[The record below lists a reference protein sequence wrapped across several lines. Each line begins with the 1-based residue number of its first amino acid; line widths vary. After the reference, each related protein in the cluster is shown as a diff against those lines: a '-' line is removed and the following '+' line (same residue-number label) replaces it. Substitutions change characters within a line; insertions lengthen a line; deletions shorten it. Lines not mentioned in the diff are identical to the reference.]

1 MRNTFSYPPMKAD
14 QGMVNTELNKLNQTQ
29 KNKTEVI

>member
-14 QGMVNTELNKLNQTQ
+14 QGKVSTELNKLNQTQ